1 MKRKALSVLFSML
14 LIFTLFSL
22 SAFAEGEAVAK
33 IGDAEYAT
41 LEEAIAAVPADGT
54 ETTITLLGDAAG
66 NGIIVKEGQNVVIDF
81 GGFTYS
87 VEGILVGSTGTETL
101 SFQLLK
107 GAEVTLK
114 NGVVTSTKSKMLV
127 QNYADLTLEDIILDG
142 TKSEVNQYTLSNNFG
157 DTVIT
162 GATEILGDE
171 NTVAFDVWYGMFATY
186 DEGLSVTFDKDFS
199 GKVVGNIEYGAAGR
213 VTADNWQEKAPLT
226 IEAGSFDGEFVATS
240 DTIEEANIEISG
252 GRFTLP
258 VNSVFC
264 ADGLAPC
271 TYGAKDYG
279 VCEIKNAAKIGD
291 TEYATLEDAV
301 AAVPADGTQTT
312 VELLSDATGNG
323 IIVKD
328 GQNVVIDFGGFTYFA
343 DGNQVGSAGTETLSF
358 QLLKGATVTLKNGVI
373 SSTKTKMLVQNYADL
388 TLEDIILDGTNSE
401 VNQYTLSNNFGD
413 TVITGATEILGDENT
428 VAFDVWYGM
437 FATYDEGLSV
447 TFDKDFSGKVVG
459 NIEYGAA
466 GRVTADNWQEKAPL
480 TIEAGS
486 FDGEFV
492 ATSDTIEEAN
502 IEISGGRFTNP
513 LKDEFCA
520 EGYEATSFADGMY
533 GVCKHS
539 VKRVIESQEKT
550 CETNGYDKIK
560 CTDCEY
566 TITIE
571 YITAGHSFTIYTSD
585 NNATYF
591 EDGTKTASCNYGCG
605 KTDTLPDNGS
615 KKLLGKTSSIS
626 VSETKNSIKLT
637 WKKVA
642 DADGYKLYLYD
653 YTTGKWEHL
662 TYTSELTFTHKSL
675 EAGTRYRYAVKAY
688 ILDGEEKV
696 FADKFTTRSTYTK
709 PLPPTTVKASN
720 TTTKTTTISWNK
732 VTGATKYR
740 VYRKTSTGWKAIA
753 TVESLSYNVRAMKAN
768 TSYTFAVKPCITYDS
783 KDIWASSYTTLTI
796 KTPLLDAPALRVA
809 STAKGR
815 LTAAWEDISGE
826 SGYQIYY
833 STSKS
838 SGYKKISNYKAGTE
852 KVYET
857 GFESGK
863 TYYFK
868 ARAYTK
874 VDGKYVYSDYSAV
887 KTLKIK

>member
-14 LIFTLFSL
+14 LLFTLLSL

-33 IGDAEYAT
+33 IGDTEYAT
-41 LEEAIAAVPADGT
+41 LEEAVAAVPADGT

-213 VTADNWQEKAPLT
+213 VTADTWQEKAPLT

-252 GRFTLP
+252 GHFTLP

-279 VCEIKNAAKIGD
+279 VCEIKNTAKIGD

-343 DGNQVGSAGTETLSF
+343 DGNQVGSTGTETLSF

-388 TLEDIILDGTNSE
+388 TLEDIILDGTKSE

-447 TFDKDFSGKVVG
+447 TFGKDFSGKVVG

-466 GRVTADNWQEKAPL
+466 GRVTADNWQEKASL
-480 TIEAGS
+480 SIEAGS

-591 EDGTKTASCNYGCG
+591 EDGTKTAECNYGCG
-605 KTDTLPDNGS
+605 ETDTLPDNGS
-615 KKLLGKTSSIS
+615 KKLLGKTSSITATQT
-626 VSETKNSIKLT
+626 VNSITLKWKAVKDATVYKVYIYKNGWVHYGSTLDPEYITLKDLT
-637 WKKVA
+637 P
-642 DADGYKLYLYD
+642 
-653 YTTGKWEHL
+653 
-662 TYTSELTFTHKSL
+662 
-675 EAGTRYRYAVKAY
+675 GTAYRFAVKAGVKSS
-688 ILDGEEKV
+688 DGTIV
-696 FADKFTTRSTYTK
+696 WAPTYSQITTYTK
-709 PLPPTTVKASN
+709 PQPPKTVKASN
-720 TTTKTTTISWNK
+720 TTTKTTTLSWSK
-732 VTGATKYR
+732 CTGATKYR

-753 TVESLSYNVRAMKAN
+753 TVESLSYNVKAMKPN
-768 TSYTFAVKPCITYDS
+768 TSYTFAVKPCITNGS
-783 KDIWASSYTTLTI
+783 TDIWASTYTKVTI
-796 KTPLLDAPALRVA
+796 KTPLLDTPALRVA

-815 LTAAWEDISGE
+815 ATLAWGDVSGE
-826 SGYQIYY
+826 SGYQVYY
-833 STSKS
+833 STKKS
-838 SGYKKISNYKAGTE
+838 SGFKKIANYKADTE
-852 KVYET
+852 KIYKT
-857 GFESGK
+857 GLESGK

-868 ARAYTK
+868 VRAYTK

>member
-1 MKRKALSVLFSML
+1 MKRKALSVLFSVLML
-14 LIFTLFSL
+14 VAVLSL

-33 IGDAEYAT
+33 IGDTEYAT
-41 LEEAIAAVPADGT
+41 LEE
-54 ETTITLLGDAAG
+54 
-66 NGIIVKEGQNVVIDF
+66 
-81 GGFTYS
+81 
-87 VEGILVGSTGTETL
+87 
-101 SFQLLK
+101 
-107 GAEVTLK
+107 
-114 NGVVTSTKSKMLV
+114 
-127 QNYADLTLEDIILDG
+127 
-142 TKSEVNQYTLSNNFG
+142 
-157 DTVIT
+157 
-162 GATEILGDE
+162 
-171 NTVAFDVWYGMFATY
+171 
-186 DEGLSVTFDKDFS
+186 
-199 GKVVGNIEYGAAGR
+199 
-213 VTADNWQEKAPLT
+213 
-226 IEAGSFDGEFVATS
+226 
-240 DTIEEANIEISG
+240 
-252 GRFTLP
+252 
-258 VNSVFC
+258 
-264 ADGLAPC
+264 
-271 TYGAKDYG
+271 
-279 VCEIKNAAKIGD
+279 
-291 TEYATLEDAV
+291 AV

-323 IIVKD
+323 IIVKE

-343 DGNQVGSAGTETLSF
+343 DGNQVGSTGTETLSF

-388 TLEDIILDGTNSE
+388 TLEDIILDGTKSE

-413 TVITGATEILGDENT
+413 TVIKGATYILGDENT
-428 VAFDVWYGM
+428 VAFDMWYGM
-437 FATYDEGLSV
+437 FATYDDGLSV
-447 TFDKDFSGKVVG
+447 TFDETFTGKVTGAV
-459 NIEYGAA
+459 EYGAHS
-466 GRVTADNWQEKAPL
+466 RVTAENWQEKAPL
-480 TIEAGS
+480 VIEAGN
-486 FDGEFV
+486 FDIDFV

-502 IEISGGRFTNP
+502 IAISGGRFTAEVN
-513 LKDEFCA
+513 KTFCA
-520 EGYEATSFADGMY
+520 AGYTPFTYGIKNYGVAEIKNTAKIGDTEYATLEEAVAAVPADGTETTVELLSDATGNGIIVKEGQNVVIDFGGFTYFADGNQVGSTGTETLSFQLLKGATVTLKNGVISSTKTKMLVQNYADLTLEDIILDGTKSEVNQYTLSNNFGDTVIKGATYILGDENTVAFDMWYGMFATYDDGLSVTFDETFTGKVTGAVEYGAHSRVTAENWQEKAPLVIEAGNFDIDFVATSDTIEDANITISGGRFLLPVNEAHCAEDYEATSFEDGRY

-539 VKRVIESQEKT
+539 VKRVVESADKT
-550 CETNGYDKIK
+550 CTENGYDKIK
-560 CTDCEY
+560 CLNCEY
-566 TITIE
+566 TLVIE

-591 EDGTKTASCNYGCG
+591 EDGTKTAECNYGCG
-605 KTDTLPDNGS
+605 ETDTLPDNGS
-615 KKLLGKTSSIS
+615 KKKLGKTSSIS

-675 EAGTRYRYAVKAY
+675 KAGTRYRYAVKAY

-740 VYRKTSTGWKAIA
+740 VYRKTSTGWKIL
-753 TVESLSYNVRAMKAN
+753 TTTENLSYNVRAMKAN

-815 LTAAWEDISGE
+815 ATLAWGDVSGE
-826 SGYQIYY
+826 SGYQVYY
-833 STSKS
+833 STKKS
-838 SGYKKISNYKAGTE
+838 SGYKKIANYKADTE
-852 KVYET
+852 KIYKT
-857 GFESGK
+857 GLESGK

-868 ARAYTK
+868 VRAYTK
-874 VDGKYVYSDYSAV
+874 VDGKYVYSNYSTV
-887 KTLKIK
+887 KALTIK